1 MLNKKKFGDRK
12 EILEME
18 QEDNGNVMKRRNLR
32 QAEMLEMGC
41 GDNGE
46 AININMRTIGNTSDR
61 SSRILMMKQSLPNAT
76 QSTIPMQEIL
86 TSSFALTFMEKFPAI
101 FFTRLFS

>member
-18 QEDNGNVMKRRNLR
+18 QEDNGNVMKIRNLR
-32 QAEMLEMGC
+32 LAEMLEMGW

-46 AININMRTIGNTSDR
+46 AINMNIRTTGNTSDR

-76 QSTIPMQEIL
+76 QSNIPMHEIL
-86 TSSFALTFMEKFPAI
+86 TSSFALTSMEKFPAI
-101 FFTRLFS
+101 FFYQII